1 MIKQRIYLLFDG
13 YNKEGMEF
21 EKTIAKLIKTE
32 EYDRL
37 SN

>member
-1 MIKQRIYLLFDG
+1 MITQRIYLLFDG